1 MDGVSLEVWSDVE
14 NPLIGPQGAT
24 AVFGPQKG
32 YLQGIFRRWM
42 AGLQTLLVC
51 LMPD

>member
-32 YLQGIFRRWM
+32 YLARDIQEVDGWIADF
-42 AGLQTLLVC
+42 AGC